1 MKGTNM
7 TSGNAIPYRRT
18 RKLQG
23 GGNPKLQYFTDV
35 ANSHTRPLPNG
46 PSPTRLPA
54 DVPGDGVQHGQA
66 QEEENG

>member
-7 TSGNAIPYRRT
+7 TSGNAIPYRRN

-35 ANSHTRPLPNG
+35 ANSHTRPLPEG
-46 PSPTRLPA
+46 LSPTRQPV
-54 DVPGDGVQHGQA
+54 DVPGDAVRHGT
-66 QEEENG
+66 EEESSG